1 MSNWSR
7 DIRYAL
13 RMLANNKGFTAVA
26 ILALALG
33 IGPNVAIF
41 SIIWATFL
49 APLPYPHANQLVVV
63 WTKFKGERGPTRAD
77 DYAQYAAQSKSF
89 ERLDFSS
96 WAAIYLTNPD
106 HSQDQAHGLPATP
119 GTYTKTL
126 GMQMALGRDFL
137 PEEGVPGNN
146 HFVILTHKLWQDR
159 YHSDPNIIGQPILI
173 ADEPYIVVGVIEAGV
188 ADRIPQQFVAPLTIT
203 PGFHDSHWG
212 GVMGRLKPG
221 VTIAQA
227 QAELAVIDRR
237 LAATRGVNAPKDL
250 WTVSVEPLKNDW
262 LDKKL
267 ERNLWLLLAAVGFV
281 LLIACANVA
290 NLLLARGSSRQQ
302 ELAVRAALGATPR
315 QVFGQLLI
323 ESLTL
328 AILGGTIGIAMGWAI
343 MKLSM
348 AILPDLAK
356 QTAEAVVQLNLP
368 VLCFATGATLLSGIV
383 FGCVPAWQAARV
395 NLSETL
401 KQGSRSTTGQGRM
414 RTQGALV
421 TAEVAL
427 ALTLLAGA
435 GMVLHSFWNLS
446 RIDLGIRPDHVLS
459 ARLQPQ
465 TTSRQGQAAVFPPPE
480 QISANARQLLDNV
493 HSIPGIEEATL
504 ATTMPLQGHDSF
516 PFNVAGHAVA
526 DADRPVADL
535 EVVTPGFFRTFDIRL
550 AGGRFIDD
558 GDNSASPQVVM
569 VNESFVRRFLPGVD
583 PLGQRLL
590 LQPIVPNQKP
600 GPATERQIVGVY
612 HDIVNGEHLTDKAF
626 PAMYVPFFQNP
637 WPYTSIAVRTAVDP
651 ASLTSNLRRSIA
663 QVAPTLT
670 MTDVQT
676 TQDEVRSQL
685 TGDRFGMVLFGGFA
699 AVALLLAA
707 LGIYGLMAFAVAQRR
722 HEIGLRMALGAQRHQ
737 VVRLI
742 LANGMKLALIG
753 VGIGLVGV
761 YLLGRLLR
769 STLYGIGTVDLAS
782 FSAVACL
789 LLAAAVIASYVPAR
803 RSAKVDPM
811 IALRQE

>member
-1 MSNWSR
+1 
-7 DIRYAL
+7 
-13 RMLANNKGFTAVA
+13 
-26 ILALALG
+26 
-33 IGPNVAIF
+33 
-41 SIIWATFL
+41 
-49 APLPYPHANQLVVV
+49 
-63 WTKFKGERGPTRAD
+63 
-77 DYAQYAAQSKSF
+77 
-89 ERLDFSS
+89 
-96 WAAIYLTNPD
+96 
-106 HSQDQAHGLPATP
+106 
-119 GTYTKTL
+119 
-126 GMQMALGRDFL
+126 
-137 PEEGVPGNN
+137 
-146 HFVILTHKLWQDR
+146 
-159 YHSDPNIIGQPILI
+159 
-173 ADEPYIVVGVIEAGV
+173 VVG
-188 ADRIPQQFVAPLTIT
+188 
-203 PGFHDSHWG
+203 
-212 GVMGRLKPG
+212 RLNPG

-237 LAATRGVNAPKDL
+237 LAGTRGVDAPKEL

-368 VLCFATGATLLSGIV
+368 VLGFATGATLLSGIV
-383 FGCVPAWQAARV
+383 FGCAPAWHAARV

-414 RTQGALV
+414 RTQGVLV

-435 GMVLHSFWNLS
+435 GLVLHSFWNLS
-446 RIDLGIRPDHVLS
+446 QIDLGIRPDHVLS
-459 ARLQPQ
+459 ASLQPQ
-465 TTSRQGQAAVFPPPE
+465 TTSRQGPAAVFPPPE
-480 QISANARQLLDNV
+480 QISANARRLLDNV
-493 HSIPGIEEATL
+493 RSIPGIEEATL
-504 ATTMPLQGHDSF
+504 ATAMPMQGHGSF
-516 PFNVAGHAVA
+516 PFNIAGQAVA
-526 DADRPVADL
+526 DAERPVADL

-550 AGGRFIDD
+550 AGGRFIND
-558 GDNSASPQVVM
+558 GDNPASPQVVM
-569 VNESFVRRFLPGVD
+569 VNESFVRRFLPNVD
-583 PLGQRLL
+583 PLSQRLL
-590 LQPIVPNQKP
+590 LQQIVPNQELD
-600 GPATERQIVGVY
+600 PATERQIVGVY

-626 PAMYVPFFQNP
+626 PAIYIPFFQNP

-651 ASLTSNLRRSIA
+651 ASLTSSLRRSIA
-663 QVAPTLT
+663 QAAPTLT

-676 TQDEVRSQL
+676 LQDTVESQL
-685 TGDRFGMVLFGGFA
+685 TGDRFGMLLFGGFA
-699 AVALLLAA
+699 VVALLLAA
-707 LGIYGLMAFAVAQRR
+707 LGIYGVMAFAVAQRR
-722 HEIGLRMALGAQRHQ
+722 HEIGLRMALGAQPHQ
-737 VVRLI
+737 VVGLI
-742 LANGMKLALIG
+742 LADGMKLAFIG

-761 YLLGRLLR
+761 YLLGRLMR

>member
-7 DIRYAL
+7 DTRYAL

-89 ERLDFSS
+89 QRLDFSS
-96 WAAIYLTNPD
+96 WAAIHLTNPD
-106 HSQDQAHGLPATP
+106 HSQDEAHGLPGTP
-119 GTYTKTL
+119 GSYTRTF
-126 GMQMALGRDFL
+126 GMRMALGRDFL
-137 PEEGVPGNN
+137 PEEGTPGND
-146 HFVILTHKLWQDR
+146 HLVILTHKLWQDR

-173 ADEPYIVVGVIEAGV
+173 ADEPYTVVGVIEAGV

-203 PGFHDSHWG
+203 SGVHDSHWG
-212 GVMGRLKPG
+212 GVMGRLNPG

-237 LAATRGVNAPKDL
+237 LAATRGVNAAKEL

-262 LDKKL
+262 LDKKV

-302 ELAVRAALGATPR
+302 ELAVRAALGASPR
-315 QVFGQLLI
+315 QVFAQLLT
-323 ESLTL
+323 ESVTL
-328 AILGGTIGIAMGWAI
+328 AILGGAVGIALGWAI

-368 VLCFATGATLLSGIV
+368 VLGFATGATLLSGIV
-383 FGCVPAWQAARV
+383 FGCAPAWHAARV

-401 KQGSRSTTGQGRM
+401 KQGSRSTTGRGRM

-446 RIDLGIRPDHVLS
+446 HIDLGIRPDHVLS

-465 TTSRQGQAAVFPPPE
+465 TTSRQGQAAVFPTPE
-480 QISANARQLLDNV
+480 QISANARQLVDIV
-493 HSIPGIEEATL
+493 HSIPGVEEATL
-504 ATTMPLQGHDSF
+504 ATSMPLQGHDSF
-516 PFNVAGHAVA
+516 PFNIAGHAVA

-558 GDNSASPQVVM
+558 GDNPASPQVVM
-569 VNESFVRRFLPGVD
+569 VNESFVRRFLPSVD
-583 PLGQRLL
+583 PLSQRLL
-590 LQPIVPNQKP
+590 LQQVVPNQKP

-626 PAMYVPFFQNP
+626 PAMYIPFFQNP
-637 WPYTSIAVRTAVDP
+637 WPYTSIAVRTAVNP
-651 ASLTSNLRRSIA
+651 ASLTSSLRRSIA

-670 MTDVQT
+670 MTDAQT
-676 TQDEVRSQL
+676 MQENVESQL
-685 TGDRFGMVLFGGFA
+685 TGDRFGMILFGGFA
-699 AVALLLAA
+699 AVALLLAG
-707 LGIYGLMAFAVAQRR
+707 LGIYGVMAFAVAQRR

-737 VVRLI
+737 VVGLI
-742 LANGMKLALIG
+742 LADGMKLALIG
-753 VGIGLVGV
+753 VGVGLVGV
-761 YLLGRLLR
+761 YLLGRLMR

-782 FSAVACL
+782 FLAVACL

-803 RSAKVDPM
+803 RSARVDPM

>member
-89 ERLDFSS
+89 QRLDFSS

-106 HSQDQAHGLPATP
+106 HSQDEAHGLPVTP
-119 GTYTKTL
+119 GSYTKTF
-126 GMQMALGRDFL
+126 GIRMALGRDFL
-137 PEEGVPGNN
+137 PEEGAPGNN
-146 HFVILTHKLWQDR
+146 HFVILTHKLWQER

-173 ADEPYIVVGVIEAGV
+173 ADEPYTVVGVIDAGV

-203 PGFHDSHWG
+203 PGVHDSHWG
-212 GVMGRLKPG
+212 GVVGRLNPG

-237 LAATRGVNAPKDL
+237 LAGTRGVDAPKEL

-368 VLCFATGATLLSGIV
+368 VLGFATGATLLSGIV
-383 FGCVPAWQAARV
+383 FGCAPAWHAARV

-414 RTQGALV
+414 RTQGVLV

-435 GMVLHSFWNLS
+435 GLVLHSFWNLS
-446 RIDLGIRPDHVLS
+446 QIDLGIRPDHVLS
-459 ARLQPQ
+459 ASLQPQ
-465 TTSRQGQAAVFPPPE
+465 TTSRQGPAAVFPPPE
-480 QISANARQLLDNV
+480 QISANARRLLDNV
-493 HSIPGIEEATL
+493 RSIPGIEEATL
-504 ATTMPLQGHDSF
+504 ATAMPMQGHGSF
-516 PFNVAGHAVA
+516 PFNIAGQAVA
-526 DADRPVADL
+526 DAERPVADL

-550 AGGRFIDD
+550 AGGRFIND
-558 GDNSASPQVVM
+558 GDNPASPQVVM
-569 VNESFVRRFLPGVD
+569 VNESFVRRFLPNVD
-583 PLGQRLL
+583 PLSQRLL
-590 LQPIVPNQKP
+590 LQQIVPNQELD
-600 GPATERQIVGVY
+600 PATERQIVGVY

-626 PAMYVPFFQNP
+626 PAIYIPFFQNP

-651 ASLTSNLRRSIA
+651 ASLTSSLRRSIA
-663 QVAPTLT
+663 QAAPTLT

-676 TQDEVRSQL
+676 LQDTVESQL
-685 TGDRFGMVLFGGFA
+685 TGDRFGMLLFGGFA
-699 AVALLLAA
+699 VVALLLAA
-707 LGIYGLMAFAVAQRR
+707 LGIYGVMAFAVAQRR
-722 HEIGLRMALGAQRHQ
+722 HEIGLRMALGAQPHQ
-737 VVRLI
+737 VVGLI
-742 LANGMKLALIG
+742 LADGMKLAFIG

-761 YLLGRLLR
+761 YLLGRLMR